1 MEVRCGGKLV
11 PKGRRCVGVGIPG
24 VTAEAV
30 SSRPRPAAAGGA
42 VPLRKRPT
50 AVGSAVRLKS
60 AVAACLSPRG
70 AAASAFGP
78 LGLSWKCFLLHLRP
92 AMAGGAVPLRKRP
105 TAVGSAVRLKSA
117 VAACLSPRGAAASA
131 FGPLGLSWKCF
142 LLHLRPAMAGDAVPL
157 RKRPTAVGSAVRLKS
172 AVAACLSPR
181 GAAASAFGP
190 LGLSWKCFLLHLRPA
205 MAGGAVPLRKRPTAV
220 GSAVRLKSAVAACLS
235 PRGAAAS
242 AFGPLGLSWK
252 CFLLH
257 LRPAMAGDAVPL
269 RKRPTA
275 VGSAVWW
282 KSAVAACL
290 FPRDAAAS
298 VLEFLGLPS
307 RRFRRAR
314 DLLRQVALCHCA
326 RDLLRWVAPC
336 G

>member
-1 MEVRCGGKLV
+1 MLV
-11 PKGRRCVGVGIPG
+11 PKGRRCVGVGIPW

-70 AAASAFGP
+70 AAASAFGS

-105 TAVGSAVRLKSA
+105 TAVGSAV
-117 VAACLSPRGAAASA
+117 
-131 FGPLGLSWKCF
+131 
-142 LLHLRPAMAGDAVPL
+142 
-157 RKRPTAVGSAVRLKS
+157 
-172 AVAACLSPR
+172 
-181 GAAASAFGP
+181 
-190 LGLSWKCFLLHLRPA
+190 
-205 MAGGAVPLRKRPTAV
+205 
-220 GSAVRLKSAVAACLS
+220 
-235 PRGAAAS
+235 
-242 AFGPLGLSWK
+242 
-252 CFLLH
+252 
-257 LRPAMAGDAVPL
+257 
-269 RKRPTA
+269 
-275 VGSAVWW
+275 WW

-290 FPRDAAAS
+290 FPRGAAAS
-298 VLEFLGLPS
+298 VLGSLGLPP

-336 G
+336 GGSPLWRQACSKGTPLRRCWDPLGYRRGGFVAPETCCGRWRCAIAQETNCSG